1 MMILKKGFHKCLS
14 VAIVM
19 AMVFLVSVDNTAALS
34 DLKIHFIN
42 VGAGDGILIECNG
55 EVALIDG
62 GYASKWAQYGEDEN
76 DPLLNDVDRVFNTI
90 GEPTFALK
98 TQEEKDQIYTELKTT
113 LQQNKHNE
121 VVDYI
126 EQLGIQK
133 IDVLV
138 STHPHMDHVGGLVS
152 VICNYPIGKI
162 YKSKL
167 DYKTRYSMAFDR
179 LIELD
184 ENLQTIT
191 SVPAE
196 NEQFRLGGENG
207 ALFTVLNNTAADYEN
222 SADSP
227 NGDTNNYS
235 IVMRMDYGKR
245 SFLFTGD
252 SQRASETYMLENHK
266 DQIVVDILKQP
277 HHGWSNP
284 DGYISTEHSGHY
296 DFTSVVNAYITVVS
310 CGPDSPHKKVEN
322 DMANSDVY
330 RTNNLGNIVLTTDG
344 QKVDITYGESIVYAF
359 YNGDVNANG
368 RIDAADYLM
377 IKDYIMGKIS
387 SLQ

>member
-167 DYKTRYSMAFDR
+167 EYKTRYSMAFDR

-207 ALFTVLNNTAADYEN
+207 AVFTVLNDTTADYHN
-222 SADSP
+222 SAENA

-266 DQIVVDILKQP
+266 DQIVVDVLKQP
-277 HHGWSNP
+277 HHGRLNL
-284 DGYISTEHSGHY
+284 DGYEGLEHSGHY
-296 DFTSVVNAYITVVS
+296 DFTSVVNAYLTVVS
-310 CGPDSPHKKVEN
+310 SDEKSPGKRVEN
-322 DMANSDVY
+322 DMLNSQVY
-330 RTNNLGNIVLTTDG
+330 KTNVLGNIIMVTDG
-344 QKVDITYGESIVYAF
+344 QKIDTLYGDYKDYAF